1 MNLRQY
7 CTKYL
12 ETSLICLMF
21 ARKWRQFMEMCKHTW
36 KTRVCTIL
44 MKVTIWYDQHYFSAQ
59 PELSYISF
67 PAISLSTP
75 Q

>member
-1 MNLRQY
+1 
-7 CTKYL
+7 
-12 ETSLICLMF
+12 
-21 ARKWRQFMEMCKHTW
+21 MEMCKHTW
-36 KTRVCTIL
+36 KNRVCTIL

-59 PELSYISF
+59 PEPSYISF